1 MSSWTVTTTGTPCA
15 ATPEPAV
22 VVRPY
27 ALDATGLPAMA
38 GAGAPFQ
45 ATGLATA
52 GVRLR
57 GPITTG
63 TDLPAAG
70 TEQHKRPS
78 TTPGD
83 LPPEDHLS

>member
-1 MSSWTVTTTGTPCA
+1 MSSWTVATTGTPCA
-15 ATPEPAV
+15 ATPLPAV
-22 VVRPY
+22 VERPY
-27 ALDATGLPAMA
+27 ALGATGLPAMA

-45 ATGLATA
+45 ATGLAIT

-57 GPITTG
+57 GLFAAG
-63 TDLPAAG
+63 TDLPATG
-70 TEQHKRPS
+70 TKQHERPS